1 MRFEASLVVRT
12 SREKAYA
19 AYTDFE
25 SMPKWSKR
33 MKTVTVKRNQGGRVT
48 IGITTA
54 SGKRASRDL
63 RLITP
68 ARVESDGETRFTLIK
83 SIVKFEETA
92 GGTMVSASLEVRF
105 KGHWGWILKTSG
117 KMAAEASAM
126 DELEAFAK
134 YAESIP

>member
-1 MRFEASLVVRT
+1 MDAAHPDFHDERWPRWRSKYENQYTRFSLERPGH
-12 SREKAYA
+12 S
-19 AYTDFE
+19 
-25 SMPKWSKR
+25 SKMITLR
-33 MKTVTVKRNQGGRVT
+33 AMTVMK
-48 IGITTA
+48 
-54 SGKRASRDL
+54 
-63 RLITP
+63 RL
-68 ARVESDGETRFTLIK
+68 GETRFTLIK